1 MTGSDMRLTLKSR
14 TGARVGADDREK
26 EDAEAKIQNIEHVL
40 PLVRLSAPF
49 AFSSAP
55 GAQFV
60 KKVACDEKG
69 QGRDAQAYERFRHD
83 RVSL

>member
-1 MTGSDMRLTLKSR
+1 MRLFLKPPA
-14 TGARVGADDREK
+14 GAGIGADDREK

-55 GAQFV
+55 GAQLV
-60 KKVACDEKG
+60 KKIVRDEKA
-69 QGRDAQAYERFRHD
+69 QGSDAQAYERFRHD
-83 RVSL
+83 LVSL